1 MNRVSERALPWA
13 FAGVAALIGIPLL
26 RGRRGAARP
35 DRAPRH
41 RTTRL
46 PLLKIG
52 IPALAGLSVLHG
64 FVPPHPGPLLAIA
77 TLKADLGLTLAF
89 GLVLAIPAVV
99 LARPVYGSFISRYLD
114 LPARRTLFAP
124 QASRELAALGSGGTS
139 TTVAGAPDDLDAV
152 DPTPAPVRRALL
164 TGTIVAMFTPG
175 VGSCM
180 SRERIAA
187 SLGGALGPIAG
198 ILLIVAAGGGFKQT
212 PVDAGVGNVIAD
224 WATGANISALLL
236 GWLVAVGIRPAALV
250 AFRHWFAPEL
260 EATARGPRGAGRYLP
275 AWVRSRWLRRR
286 GSVGARRPRICR

>member
-1 MNRVSERALPWA
+1 M
-13 FAGVAALIGIPLL
+13 
-26 RGRRGAARP
+26 
-35 DRAPRH
+35 
-41 RTTRL
+41 
-46 PLLKIG
+46 
-52 IPALAGLSVLHG
+52 
-64 FVPPHPGPLLAIA
+64 PPHPGPLLAIA

-152 DPTPAPVRRALL
+152 EPTPAPVRRALL

-250 AFRHWFAPEL
+250 ASG
-260 EATARGPRGAGRYLP
+260 TG
-275 AWVRSRWLRRR
+275 LRRSWKPRPEDREELGAIYRLGYVVVGSGVEAALALADR
-286 GSVGARRPRICR
+286 GFAGDGNDGN